1 MGTVRWERGWS
12 SMCED
17 VVLERVKAENE
28 QRILIVLADSV
39 APGLYRMR
47 SMIDKEGSR
56 LGDAVMAHLKIVNCR
71 LQNGRRVA

>member
-1 MGTVRWERGWS
+1 
-12 SMCED
+12 MCED